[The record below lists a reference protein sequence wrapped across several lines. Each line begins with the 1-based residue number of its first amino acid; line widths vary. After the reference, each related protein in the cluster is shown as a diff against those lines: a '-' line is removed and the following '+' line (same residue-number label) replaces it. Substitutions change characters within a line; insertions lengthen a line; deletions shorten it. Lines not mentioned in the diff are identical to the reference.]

1 MSMSEQEKPKGPT
14 LFNMISSFA
23 RELKTYVANGAP
35 NVTTEDYI
43 ERLDACDRCEHV
55 KKPQMRCGLCGCLLE
70 HKAKWKTTKCP
81 DNPPRWKTQIID
93 GKRQENNNTNTSN
106 EIQSASN
113 ESGADSKSSV

>member
-1 MSMSEQEKPKGPT
+1 MSEQENPKSPN

-23 RELKTYVANGAP
+23 RDLKTYVENGAP

-43 ERLDACDRCEHV
+43 ERLDACDKCEHV

-81 DNPPRWKTQIID
+81 DNPSRWKTQIIN
-93 GKRQENNNTNTSN
+93 GKRQESNNTNSSN
-106 EIQSASN
+106 EIQSTSN
-113 ESGADSKSSV
+113 ESRTDNKSSV